1 MKKIFIIMITALI
14 YMTSGCKEEG
24 QLYHVDDSIA
34 APAVLTI
41 NGEPV
46 SKPGGAV
53 IKYTVPKDNN
63 LMGVKAV
70 YERNGEV
77 CETKASLYT
86 DSLTV
91 EGFGD
96 TNPHEVKLYSIGRNG
111 KLSEPVSIQIT
122 PLTPA
127 VFSSSVTMESAF
139 GGVAVNLAGNDSRAN
154 LSLVLLRDTVGTG
167 EWTHVQTFYT
177 QAVAMRFAC
186 RDLKPNE
193 QTFAL
198 YIRDR
203 WNNMSDTLVEILTP
217 LEEMKIPKI
226 NPVWEN
232 ARLPTDTYGAFNDEG
247 RYALEGAW
255 DDGVNVYYAGKMS
268 QPMPQHFTINLKRKV
283 IVNRFQLFP
292 RQAIELYSGAAP
304 RTFELWGSDD
314 PPRDGSFDNWYK
326 LGEWEQLKPSGYGED
341 SEVGEIT
348 PEDTEYFRT
357 NGGNY
362 EVVPTE
368 SVPNPYIVVSYLR
381 FRTTASFGTYGTE
394 ATTGQTLVGE
404 LTFYGQVIEE

>member
-24 QLYHVDDSIA
+24 QLYHVDDSVS
-34 APAVLTI
+34 APAALTI
-41 NGEPV
+41 NGTPV

-53 IKYTVPKDNN
+53 IKYTVQKDKN
-63 LMGVKAV
+63 LLGVKAV
-70 YERNGEV
+70 YERNGEI

-96 TNPHEVKLYSIGRNG
+96 TNTHEVNLYSVGRNG
-111 KLSEPVSIQIT
+111 KLSEPVPVRIT

-127 VFSSSVTMESAF
+127 IFSSSVTMESGF
-139 GGVAVNLAGNDSRAN
+139 GGVIINLAGNDSRAN
-154 LSLVLLRDTVGTG
+154 LSLVLLNDTVGTG
-167 EWTHVQTFYT
+167 EWSYVQTFYT
-177 QAVAMRFAC
+177 QSVSMRFAC
-186 RDLKPNE
+186 RGLKSDE
-193 QTFAL
+193 QKFAL

-217 LEEMKIPKI
+217 LEETMIPKT
-226 NPVWEN
+226 NPAWEN
-232 ARLPTDTYGAFNDEG
+232 ARLPTDTYGAYNNEG

-255 DDGVNVYYAGKMS
+255 DGGTSVYYAGQMS

-283 IVNRFQLFP
+283 IINRFQLFP
-292 RQAIELYSGAAP
+292 RQSIELYSGAAP
-304 RTFELWGSDD
+304 RTFELWGTDN
-314 PPRDGSFDNWYK
+314 PPQDGSFDNWHK
-326 LGEWEQLKPSGYGED
+326 LGEWEQLKPSGYGEG
-341 SEVGEIT
+341 SEVGTIT
-348 PEDTEYFRT
+348 AEDTEYFRT

-362 EVVPTE
+362 EIVPTDAM
-368 SVPNPYIVVSYLR
+368 PNPYIAVSYLR
-381 FRTTASFGTYGTE
+381 FRTTSCFGTYGTD

-404 LTFYGQVIEE
+404 LTFYGQIVNE